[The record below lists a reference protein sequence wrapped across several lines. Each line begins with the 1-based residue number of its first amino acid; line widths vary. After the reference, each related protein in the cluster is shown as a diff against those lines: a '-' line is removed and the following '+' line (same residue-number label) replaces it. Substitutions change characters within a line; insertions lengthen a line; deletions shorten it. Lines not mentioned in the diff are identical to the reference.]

1 MQQGYL
7 PHLDG
12 LRAIAVG
19 LVVLYHA
26 GFSGIGAGY
35 IGVDVFFVL
44 SGFLITGQLAKNIE
58 DRRFTFSQFYM
69 RRVRRLAPAYIAVAL
84 VTLVGAALVMLPDD
98 LVYHGR
104 LTALAMLSLS
114 NFYLAN
120 TTGGYFEADTD
131 EIALLHTWSLAVE
144 EQYYLVW
151 PAIMLLLW
159 RLPGARSRLLVVG
172 ALLGLT
178 WVFSGWYTQ
187 FDPQRAYYLLPAR
200 FHELLLG
207 ALLALGGARL
217 PALSRPGRELL
228 CWGGLLLIVWPA
240 LGWSAET
247 TFPGWRAIL
256 PCLGTAM
263 LVHAGR
269 DTSLVN
275 WLLTRRPMLWL
286 GMLSYSLYLWHW
298 PVFSLM
304 RYATGEL
311 TVVMAWSGI
320 LLSVVLSYLTWRL
333 VEQPF
338 RFRWLFTPR
347 QTFIRLFFVPTFVF
361 AVVVAAIDVGDGFV
375 GRFPA
380 DTRAKIAAMESKPS
394 KFRLACPDDPGS
406 PCADILLAGDSHA
419 EHFGDFLNVFAEDA
433 GLTMK
438 VMWRP
443 GCPALPGLMQ
453 VYVREQERRDD
464 PGCRD
469 HTDKVLAQADRYRY
483 VVLAGYWSI
492 TDIKPDRY
500 FMVSDTRPALTHQSS
515 IDNIA
520 EGMRAAIA
528 RIVAAG
534 AIPVVIHDNPTAGDQ
549 EFKCSRRNLLP
560 FHQAECA
567 FERAVVDAQ
576 QANKRQLFEQI
587 AEEYPQVRFID
598 PNRVLCNDE
607 QCATELDG
615 VPLFR
620 DDDHLNRIG
629 ADWLGQQYLARFGN
643 PFADAPVDQVVTP

>member
-35 IGVDVFFVL
+35 LGVDVFFVL
-44 SGFLITGQLAKNIE
+44 SGFLITGQLAKNMN
-58 DRRFTFSQFYM
+58 DSRFSFSQFYM
-69 RRVRRLAPAYIAVAL
+69 RRVRRLAPAYITVAV
-84 VTLVGAALVMLPDD
+84 VTLVGAAFIMLPDD

-120 TTGGYFEADTD
+120 TTGGYFESDTD

-151 PAIMLLLW
+151 PVIMLLLW
-159 RLPGARSRLLVVG
+159 RLPDMRTRLALVIG
-172 ALLGLT
+172 LLGLT
-178 WVFSGWYTQ
+178 WLFSGWYTQ
-187 FDPQRAYYLLPAR
+187 VDPQRAYYLLPAR

-207 ALLALGGARL
+207 ASLALAGQRL
-217 PALSRPGRELL
+217 PAPSRGMRELM
-228 CWGGLLLIVWPA
+228 CWAGLLLIVWPA
-240 LGWSAET
+240 LSWTSST
-247 TFPGWRAIL
+247 PFPGWRAIL
-256 PCLGTAM
+256 PCFGTAL

-269 DTSLVN
+269 ESSLAN
-275 WLLTRRPMLWL
+275 WLLTRPVMTWL

-311 TVVMAWSGI
+311 TVVMGCAGI
-320 LLSVVLSYLTWRL
+320 ALSLLLSHLTWRF

-347 QTFIRLFFVPTFVF
+347 QTFARLFFIPTFLF
-361 AVVVAAIDVGDGFV
+361 ALIVGALDLGDGFV
-375 GRFPA
+375 NRFPA
-380 DTRAKIAAMESKPS
+380 DTRAKIEAMESTPS
-394 KFRLACPDDPGS
+394 KFRFACPDDNS
-406 PCADILLAGDSHA
+406 APCADILLAGDSHA
-419 EHFGDFLNVFAEDA
+419 EHFGDFINVFAQDA
-433 GLTMK
+433 GMTMK
-438 VMWRP
+438 VIWRP

-453 VYVREQERRDD
+453 VYVREQEQRDD
-464 PGCRD
+464 PGCRE
-469 HTDKVLAQADRYRY
+469 HTEQVLEQVGRYKY
-483 VVLAGYWSI
+483 VLLAGYWSI

-500 FMVSDTRPALTHQSS
+500 FMASEAQPQLTHHNS
-515 IDNIA
+515 IGNIDGA
-520 EGMRAAIA
+520 MREAIE
-528 RIVAAG
+528 RIIAAG
-534 AIPVVIHDNPTAGDQ
+534 ATPVIVHDNPTAGDL

-560 FHQAECA
+560 FHKAECT
-567 FERAVVDAQ
+567 FDRAKVDQQQSIKRKMFGEIAQ
-576 QANKRQLFEQI
+576 T
-587 AEEYPQVRFID
+587 YPQVRFID
-598 PNRVLCNDE
+598 PNLVLCDE
-607 QCATELDG
+607 QQCATELDG

-629 ADWLGQQYLARFGN
+629 AEWLGQKYLERFGN
-643 PFADAPVDQVVTP
+643 PFGESAGRD